1 MKKLKEKIKNKLGEK
16 KTAKLK
22 KSLHVARIVK
32 NIVCWTLIAILT
44 VAVVVFMLT
53 KVSGGSPTLF
63 GFSLH
68 RIITGSM
75 EPELMIGDVI
85 LSKEI
90 KDPSDIG
97 IGNIITFQGDARFD
111 NQKVTHRVLVAPYDD
126 GKGNLV
132 LVTKGDANQK
142 DDGVINYADV
152 ESKYLSKLD
161 FLRVL
166 YNFFFS
172 TGGFLVFI
180 FLLLLIFFDEIVNI
194 IKLTIGAAKEE
205 DTESFQEIVE
215 RVKREQ
221 LEEMKKKRAAE
232 KEKEAKQ
239 NEASDSDESVLDD
252 AEKSDLSLSEAP
264 QPEEAETGEQPSEA
278 AEAEE
283 QPPENTDVEQG
294 SQPNDADT
302 IDFSLFE
309 EAQPVENETG
319 EEQLEK
325 HARENDSFKENDQ
338 HKQKSNSGKDD
349 TKTKKSEHGKQQKPR
364 NNQNRTS
371 SNNTTKKNSK
381 KRKKR

>member
-132 LVTKGDANQK
+132 LVTKGDANK
-142 DDGVINYADV
+142 NDDGVINYTDV

-278 AEAEE
+278 EE
-283 QPPENTDVEQG
+283 QPPENTDVEQD

-325 HARENDSFKENDQ
+325 YARENDSFKENDQ

-349 TKTKKSEHGKQQKPR
+349 TKTKKSKHGKQQKPR